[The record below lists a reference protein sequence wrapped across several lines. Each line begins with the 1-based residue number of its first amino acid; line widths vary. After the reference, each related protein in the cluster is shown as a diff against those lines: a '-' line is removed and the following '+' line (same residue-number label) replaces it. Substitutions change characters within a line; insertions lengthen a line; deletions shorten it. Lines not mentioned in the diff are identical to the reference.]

1 MNNPHIQWFRHASP
15 YINAY
20 RHKTFVVNL
29 PGDALLHDNL
39 TSVAHDLL
47 LLHSLGVRLVL
58 VHGCRPQI
66 NARFAEAGRE
76 CQFEQ
81 GQRITP
87 PQDLPLVLQ
96 AIGATRLEL
105 DALLS
110 AKVATSWGTA
120 LDAQGSAPRVINGN
134 FLKAMPLGVL
144 DGVDFQLTGK
154 IRKVDTKSIHRCL
167 ENNALVLISPIGYS
181 ATGET
186 FNLCSHSLA
195 ADIALALRADKL
207 IQFMADDG
215 IYDDNSQLIRHL
227 SLNTGQQLLDR
238 MQQSEGNPQ
247 RQYPLSS
254 ADWEPIQA
262 LRNGIR
268 VCRGGVPRTQIISF
282 RQDGALLQELFTRD
296 GKGTLIH
303 GDRYD
308 SLRTATIADV
318 GGILAL
324 IEPLEQQGV
333 LVRRSRE
340 RLENEISQFMV
351 MERDGAIIA
360 CAALYPF
367 ANYPPSTV
375 VAPSTQGDTASEN
388 DSKGHSHSDDHWGE
402 LACLATHPDYRN
414 GGRARQLLDH
424 IESYAQHI
432 GLTRIFVL
440 TTQTAHWFVEQG
452 FDEVDLSQLP
462 PQRQSLYNLQRRSK
476 VLMKS
481 L

>member
-1 MNNPHIQWFRHASP
+1 MNNPVNNRHIQWFRHASP

-20 RHKTFVVNL
+20 RGKTFVVKL
-29 PGDALLHDNL
+29 PGEALLHDNL
-39 TSVAHDLL
+39 TSIAHDLL

-66 NARFAEAGRE
+66 NARFAEAGQN

-81 GQRITP
+81 SQRITT

-96 AIGATRLEL
+96 AIGSTRLEL
-105 DALLS
+105 DAVLS
-110 AKVATSWGTA
+110 ANVATSWGTA
-120 LDAQGSAPRVINGN
+120 LDAQSAAVRVINGN
-134 FLKAMPLGVL
+134 FLKAMPLGIL
-144 DGVDFQLTGK
+144 EGVDFQLTGK
-154 IRKVDTKSIHRCL
+154 IRKVDTQSINRCL
-167 ENNALVLISPIGYS
+167 DDNALVLISPIGYS
-181 ATGET
+181 ATGEI
-186 FNLCSHSLA
+186 FNLCCHSLA
-195 ADIALALRADKL
+195 ADLALALQADKL
-207 IQFMADDG
+207 IQFVANDG
-215 IYDDNSQLIRHL
+215 ICDDNGELIRHL
-227 SLNTGQQLLDR
+227 SLDTGQQLLDQLR
-238 MQQSEGNPQ
+238 RVQDNPDDPRQDPQSDNNTH
-247 RQYPLSS
+247 Y
-254 ADWEPIQA
+254 WEQWLA
-262 LRNGIR
+262 LLNGMR
-268 VCRGGVPRTQIISF
+268 VCRGGVPRTQIISY

-324 IEPLEQQGV
+324 IEPLEQQGI

-340 RLENEISQFMV
+340 RLESEINQFMV
-351 MERDGAIIA
+351 MERDGTIIA

-367 ANYPPSTV
+367 VDHNPEKPSM
-375 VAPSTQGDTASEN
+375 
-388 DSKGHSHSDDHWGE
+388 HLGE

-414 GGRARQLLDH
+414 GGRARQLLSQLEAH
-424 IESYAQHI
+424 AQKK
-432 GLTRIFVL
+432 GLTHIFVL

-452 FDEVDLSQLP
+452 FAEVDISELP